1 LLIVVVDQVK
11 ELRIDFLKSSKDIL
25 KAITVEQRE
34 VVAGEKGLS
43 VDVVVVTFWI
53 EINAWIVIVSALLL
67 MVISDD
73 EGHETERKRKELVE

>member
-1 LLIVVVDQVK
+1 MLIVVVDQVK